1 MMLIYERCRLS
12 LLLPLSVYINI
23 LSNFNTLKIL
33 TLFVHAGL
41 FWCFHNP
48 PNSDNWHG
56 LQDFERAG
64 QKSETSKQAP
74 SQKTATSALRYCCSR
89 NSYAVCSNLFCYF
102 LSLKRIMQQ
111 NMSEI
116 AYRQIVDWVHSY
128 EETINAVACLSAWG
142 FGSPPSEKLE
152 CSAPA

>member
-48 PNSDNWHG
+48 PNSDNSSTDMDYRI
-56 LQDFERAG
+56 LNVRDRRVKPRNRRQAG
-64 QKSETSKQAP
+64 RPRPPHYA
-74 SQKTATSALRYCCSR
+74 TAVPATAML
-89 NSYAVCSNLFCYF
+89 YA
-102 LSLKRIMQQ
+102 
-111 NMSEI
+111 
-116 AYRQIVDWVHSY
+116 A
-128 EETINAVACLSAWG
+128 T
-142 FGSPPSEKLE
+142 
-152 CSAPA
+152 CSAIS